1 MGTIL
6 QDLRYGFRMLL
17 KSPAY
22 TFVAVLALA
31 LGIGANSAIFSV
43 VNAVLLRPLPFTEPE
58 RLVILWEK
66 SETQDTSVAYP
77 NFLDWR
83 DENKT
88 FEQITAYRRDSFNL
102 TGAGEPE
109 RLAGRLVTGNFF
121 ATLGVRPFA
130 GRDFVAGD
138 DQPSSAPT
146 VMLGHGFWQRRFGGD
161 LSVINRQLT
170 LNDKSYTVVGITP
183 ADFRFGSDTDI
194 YVPIGLSVAE
204 VPFYKERGS
213 HPGLWVAARLKPG
226 ATIEQARA
234 ELDTI
239 MARLGQQY
247 PETNKG
253 RRVHIESL
261 YENTVREV
269 RPALL
274 VLLGAVAF
282 VLLIACANVAN
293 LLLARSAARQ
303 KEIAIRTALGAG
315 RWRIMRQL
323 LTESLLLAV
332 MGGLVGLL
340 LALWGTDL
348 LIAAA
353 PDDVPRLADAR
364 VDLRVLGFTLGV
376 AVLTGLVFGLAPA
389 VQASKTDLN
398 ESLKETE
405 RGSTGSRQNLRGALV
420 VAEVALALVL
430 LIGAGLMV
438 KSLWQLQQVETGFDP
453 NRVLALQLS
462 LKGDK
467 AEPAKVQNF
476 LAQVEGRVKS
486 LPGVEAVAFTNGLPF
501 AGAAEQSFGIAGQ
514 PPDASG
520 DTSPY
525 PAVRYTTSP
534 GYLQALGI
542 KLRRG
547 RYFTPHDRADSTP
560 VVVIDETLAQK
571 YFPNQD
577 PLGQR
582 LQFGQPG
589 APPYEIVG
597 VVGHVKHYG
606 LDGEVPVE
614 PQFYLALDQVSPQS
628 MSNVAGGISVV
639 VRTRGEEPQQLAG
652 AVRAQLLAIAP
663 DQPVFG
669 VRTMKEIV
677 GDSIGSRRFSMV
689 LLLAFAS
696 VALVLAA
703 VGIYGVMAYSV
714 TQRTHE
720 IGIRMALGA
729 QADDV
734 LRMVLRQGLLLI
746 LTGIAAGL
754 FAAFAL
760 TRVLAGLLYGV
771 SATDPLT
778 FACIS
783 LLLVLVA
790 LVACYLPARRATK
803 VDPMVALRYE

>member
-17 KSPAY
+17 KSPGF

-43 VNAVLLRPLPFTEPE
+43 VNAVLLRPLPFKEPS

-66 SETQDTSVAYP
+66 NETQDSSVAYP

-83 DENKT
+83 DASKA
-88 FEQITAYRRDSFNL
+88 FEQMTAYRRDSFNL

-121 ATLGVRPFA
+121 STLGVQPFA
-130 GRDFVAGD
+130 GRDFVAED
-138 DQPSSAPT
+138 DTPASAPT
-146 VMLGHGFWQRRFGGD
+146 VILGHGFWQRRFGGD
-161 LSVINRQLT
+161 RSIINRQLT
-170 LNDKSYTVVGITP
+170 LNDKSYTVIGITP
-183 ADFRFGSDTDI
+183 ADFTFGSGTDI

-213 HPGLWVAARLKPG
+213 HPGLWVTGRLKPE
-226 ATIEQARA
+226 ASMEQARA
-234 ELDTI
+234 ELDAI

-247 PETNKG
+247 PDTNKG

-261 YENTVREV
+261 YENTVRDV

-332 MGGLVGLL
+332 MGGVFGLL
-340 LALWGTDL
+340 LALWGTDI

-389 VQASKTDLN
+389 LQASKTDLN

-405 RGSTGSRQNLRGALV
+405 RGQTGSRQGLRAALV

-438 KSLWQLQQVETGFDP
+438 KSLWQLQKVETGFDP

-467 AEPAKVQNF
+467 ADPAKVQNF
-476 LAQVEGRVKS
+476 VAQVEQRVKS
-486 LPGVEAVAFTNGLPF
+486 LPGVQAVAFTNGLPF
-501 AGAAEQSFGIAGQ
+501 AGAAEHSFGIVGRPLPAGEA
-514 PPDASG
+514 DE
-520 DTSPY
+520 TPY
-525 PAVRYTTSP
+525 SAVRYTTSP
-534 GYLQALGI
+534 DYLRALGI
-542 KLRRG
+542 KLRKG
-547 RYFTPHDRADSTP
+547 RYLTARDRADSPP

-571 YFPNQD
+571 YFPNED

-582 LQFGQPG
+582 LEVGGTDASAF
-589 APPYEIVG
+589 EIVG

-614 PQFYLALDQVSPQS
+614 PQCYYSLDQVPAEK
-628 MSNVAGGISVV
+628 MPFIAGGISLV
-639 VRTRGEEPQQLAG
+639 VRTQGEPQQLAG
-652 AVRAQLLAIAP
+652 AVRAQLLSVAP
-663 DQPVFG
+663 DQPVFN
-669 VRTMKEIV
+669 VRTMNQLVAE
-677 GDSIGSRRFSMV
+677 SIASRRFSMV
-689 LLLAFAS
+689 LLLAFAM

-734 LRMVLRQGLLLI
+734 LRMILRQGLFLI

-754 FAAFAL
+754 VAAFAL
-760 TRVLAGLLYGV
+760 TRVLSSLLYGV

-778 FACIS
+778 FAGIS
-783 LLLVLVA
+783 LLLVMVA
-790 LVACYLPARRATK
+790 LLACYLPARRATK
-803 VDPMVALRYE
+803 VDPMVALHYE

>member
-1 MGTIL
+1 MGTIW
-6 QDLRYGFRMLL
+6 QDLRYALRMLI
-17 KSPAY
+17 KSPGF

-43 VNAVLLRPLPFTEPE
+43 VNAVLLRPLPFKDPD

-66 SETQDTSVAYP
+66 SQTQDTSVAYP

-83 DENKT
+83 EQNSV
-88 FEQITAYRRDSFNL
+88 FESITAYRRDSFNL

-121 ATLGVRPFA
+121 ETLGVRPFA
-130 GRDFVAGD
+130 GRNFVAQD
-138 DQPSSAPT
+138 DEPASAPA
-146 VMLGHGFWQRRFGGD
+146 VVLGYGFWQRRFGGD
-161 LSVINRQLT
+161 ASVVNRQLT

-183 ADFRFGSDTDI
+183 ADFTFGSDTDV

-213 HPGLWVAARLKPG
+213 HPGLWVTARLKPG
-226 ATIEQARA
+226 VGMEQARA

-253 RRVHIESL
+253 RRIHIESL
-261 YENTVREV
+261 YENTVQDV

-274 VLLGAVAF
+274 ILLGAVGF

-303 KEIAIRTALGAG
+303 KEIAIRTALGAS

-323 LTESLLLAV
+323 LTESLLLGV
-332 MGGLVGLL
+332 MGGALGLL

-348 LIAAA
+348 LIAVA
-353 PDDVPRLADAR
+353 PEGVPRLSDASI
-364 VDLRVLGFTLGV
+364 DLRVLGFTFGV
-376 AVLTGLVFGLAPA
+376 AALTGLVFGLAPA
-389 VQASKTDLN
+389 LQASKTDLN

-405 RGSTGSRQNLRGALV
+405 RGSTGRRQALRGALV
-420 VAEVALALVL
+420 VSEVALALVL

-438 KSLWQLQQVETGFDP
+438 KSLWQLQRIDTGFDP
-453 NRVLALQLS
+453 SHVLALQLS
-462 LKGDK
+462 LKGERAAD
-467 AEPAKVQNF
+467 PQKVQNF
-476 LAQVEGRVKS
+476 IAQVEARVKS

-501 AGAAEQSFGIAGQ
+501 AGAAEQGFQIVGR
-514 PPDASG
+514 PLPG
-520 DTSPY
+520 DDPTPY
-525 PAVRYTTSP
+525 SAVRYTTSP
-534 GYLQALGI
+534 DYLQALGI
-542 KLRRG
+542 ALRRG
-547 RYFTPHDRADSTP
+547 RYFTEQDRPDSTP
-560 VVVIDETLAQK
+560 VIVIDETLARK
-571 YFPNQD
+571 YFADED
-577 PLGQR
+577 PLGQH
-582 LQFGQPG
+582 LQLGDPKMPQF
-589 APPYEIVG
+589 EIVG

-614 PQFYLALDQVSPQS
+614 PQFYFALGQVPASLMPVIA
-628 MSNVAGGISVV
+628 NGISVV
-639 VRTRGEEPQQLAG
+639 ARTQVEPQSLAAQVRG
-652 AVRAQLLAIAP
+652 QILAVAP
-663 DQPVFG
+663 DQPVFN
-669 VRTMKEIV
+669 VRAMKEMIAE
-677 GDSIGSRRFSMV
+677 SIAPRRFSMF
-689 LLLAFAS
+689 LLLVFAV

-729 QADDV
+729 QAADV
-734 LRMVLRQGLLLI
+734 LRMILRQGLFLI
-746 LTGIAAGL
+746 LAGIALGL
-754 FAAFAL
+754 AFAFAL
-760 TRVLAGLLYGV
+760 TRVLASLLYGV

-778 FACIS
+778 FAAIS
-783 LLLVLVA
+783 LLLVTVA
-790 LVACYLPARRATK
+790 LLACYLPARRATK

>member
-1 MGTIL
+1 MMGTIW
-6 QDLRYGFRMLL
+6 QDMRYALRMLL
-17 KSPAY
+17 KSPGF

-43 VNAVLLRPLPFTEPE
+43 VNAVLLRPLPFTEPD

-66 SETQDTSVAYP
+66 TQTQDTSVSYP
-77 NFLDWR
+77 NFIDWR
-83 DENKT
+83 DQNT
-88 FEQITAYRRDSFNL
+88 VFERITAFRRDSFNL
-102 TGAGEPE
+102 PGAGEPE
-109 RLAGRLVTGNFF
+109 RLAGRLVSGNFF
-121 ATLGVRPFA
+121 ETLGVQPFV
-130 GRDFVAGD
+130 GRGFVEQD
-138 DQPSSAPT
+138 DQPGSAPA
-146 VMLGHGFWQRRFGGD
+146 VVLSYGFWQRRFGGD
-161 LSVINRQLT
+161 TSVVNRQLT

-183 ADFRFGSDTDI
+183 ADFRFASDSDI
-194 YVPIGLSVAE
+194 YVPMGLSVAE

-213 HPGLWVAARLKPG
+213 HPGLWVTGRLKPG
-226 ATIEQARA
+226 VTMEGARA

-253 RRVHIESL
+253 RRIHIESL
-261 YENTVREV
+261 YENTVQDV

-274 VLLGAVAF
+274 ILLGAVGF

-303 KEIAIRTALGAG
+303 KEIAIRTALGAS
-315 RWRIMRQL
+315 RWRIVRQL
-323 LTESLLLAV
+323 LTESLLLGV
-332 MGGLVGLL
+332 MGGVLGLL

-353 PDDVPRLADAR
+353 PEGVPRLSDASI
-364 VDLRVLGFTLGV
+364 DLRVLGFTLGV

-389 VQASKTDLN
+389 LQASKTDLN

-405 RGSTGSRQNLRGALV
+405 RGSTGSRQRLRGALV
-420 VAEVALALVL
+420 VSEVALALVL

-438 KSLWQLQQVETGFDP
+438 KSLWQLQRIDTGFDP
-453 NRVLALQLS
+453 NHVLALQLS
-462 LKGDK
+462 LKGERAAD
-467 AEPAKVQNF
+467 PQKVQNF
-476 LAQVEGRVKS
+476 LAQVEQRVKA

-501 AGAAEQSFGIAGQ
+501 AGAAEQSFNIVGRLN
-514 PPDASG
+514 PDNDS
-520 DTSPY
+520 TPY
-525 PAVRYTTSP
+525 SAVRYTTSP
-534 GYLQALGI
+534 DYLQALGI
-542 KLRRG
+542 SLRRG
-547 RYFTPHDRADSTP
+547 RYFTAQDRLDSPP
-560 VVVIDETLAQK
+560 VVVIDETLARK
-571 YFPNQD
+571 HFPDED

-582 LQFGQPG
+582 LQIGQTG
-589 APPYEIVG
+589 TLPYEIVG

-614 PQFYLALDQVSPQS
+614 AQFYFPLSQVPVER
-628 MSNVAGGISVV
+628 MPNIANGISVV
-639 VRTRGEEPQQLAG
+639 ARTQIEPQSLA
-652 AVRAQLLAIAP
+652 APVRSQILSVAP
-663 DQPVFG
+663 DQPVFN

-677 GDSIGSRRFSMV
+677 NESIASRRFSMF
-689 LLLAFAS
+689 LLLVFAL

-729 QADDV
+729 QAADV
-734 LRMVLRQGLLLI
+734 LRMILRQGLLLI
-746 LTGIAAGL
+746 LVGIAVGL
-754 FAAFAL
+754 AVAFAL
-760 TRVLAGLLYGV
+760 TRVLASLLYGV

-778 FACIS
+778 FAAIS
-783 LLLVLVA
+783 LLLVTVA
-790 LVACYLPARRATK
+790 LLACYIPARRATK

>member
-6 QDLRYGFRMLL
+6 QDLRYGFRMLM
-17 KSPAY
+17 KSPGF
-22 TFVAVLALA
+22 TFVAVVALA

-43 VNAVLLRPLPFTEPE
+43 VNAVLLRPLPFKEPE

-121 ATLGVRPFA
+121 QTLGVQPSA
-130 GRDFVAGD
+130 GRDFVAQD
-138 DQPSSAPT
+138 DTPASVPT
-146 VMLGHGFWQRRFGGD
+146 VILGHGFWQRRFGGD
-161 LSVINRQLT
+161 LSVVNRQLT
-170 LNDKSYTVVGITP
+170 LNDKSYTVIGITP
-183 ADFRFGSDTDI
+183 ADFRFASETDI

-213 HPGLWVAARLKPG
+213 HPGLWVAGRLKPE
-226 ATIEQARA
+226 ATLEQARA

-261 YENTVREV
+261 YENTVRDV

-315 RWRIMRQL
+315 RFRIMRQL
-323 LTESLLLAV
+323 LTESLLLSI
-332 MGGLVGLL
+332 MGGALGLL

-353 PDDVPRLADAR
+353 PDDVPRLADAQ

-389 VQASKTDLN
+389 LQSSKTDLN

-405 RGSTGSRQNLRGALV
+405 RGSTGSRQGLRGALV
-420 VAEVALALVL
+420 VSEVALALVL

-462 LKGDK
+462 LKGDN
-467 AEPAKVQNF
+467 ADPAKVRNF
-476 LAQVEGRVKS
+476 IAQVEQRIKS
-486 LPGVEAVAFTNGLPF
+486 LPGVESVAFTNGLPF
-501 AGAAEQSFGIAGQ
+501 AGAAEQSFGIVGR
-514 PPDASG
+514 PSTDPSG
-520 DTSPY
+520 DTTPH
-525 PAVRYTTSP
+525 PAVRYNTSP
-534 GYLQALGI
+534 DYLQTLSI
-542 KLRRG
+542 SLRKG
-547 RYFTPHDRADSTP
+547 RYFTAHDRADSPP

-571 YFPNQD
+571 YFPNED

-582 LQFGQPG
+582 LQVGG
-589 APPYEIVG
+589 GDTPPFEIVG

-614 PQFYLALDQVSPQS
+614 SQFYFPLDQASPRL
-628 MSNVAGGISVV
+628 MTVIAGGISLV
-639 VRTRGEEPQQLAG
+639 VRTQGEPQTVAT
-652 AVRAQLLAIAP
+652 AVRAQLLSVAP

-677 GDSIGSRRFSMV
+677 GESIASRRFSMV

-734 LRMVLRQGLLLI
+734 LKLVVRQGMI
-746 LTGIAAGL
+746 LA
-754 FAAFAL
+754 
-760 TRVLAGLLYGV
+760 LAGIVIGLVASYWVTQGMKIILYGV
-771 SATDPLT
+771 SPSDPATFGL
-778 FACIS
+778 IS
-783 LLLVLVA
+783 LLLVVVA
-790 LVACYLPARRATK
+790 FAANYIPARRATK
-803 VDPMVALRYE
+803 VDPMIALRYE

>member
-17 KSPAY
+17 KSPGF

-43 VNAVLLRPLPFTEPE
+43 VNAVLLRPLPFKEPE
-58 RLVILWEK
+58 RLVMLWERN
-66 SETQDTSVAYP
+66 ETQDTSVAYP

-83 DENKT
+83 DESKA
-88 FEQITAYRRDSFNL
+88 FEQMTAYRRDSFNL

-121 ATLGVRPFA
+121 ATLGVQPFA
-130 GRDFVAGD
+130 GRDFVAED
-138 DQPSSAPT
+138 DQPASAPT
-146 VMLGHGFWQRRFGGD
+146 VILAHGFWQRRFGGD
-161 LSVINRQLT
+161 LSIINRQLT
-170 LNDKSYTVVGITP
+170 LNDKSYTVVGVTP
-183 ADFRFGSDTDI
+183 ADFTFGSDTDV
-194 YVPIGLSVAE
+194 YVPIGLSVGE

-213 HPGLWVAARLKPG
+213 HPGLWVTGRLKPE
-226 ATIEQARA
+226 ASMEQARA

-239 MARLGQQY
+239 MAHLGQQY
-247 PETNKG
+247 PDTNKG

-261 YENTVREV
+261 YENTVRDV

-274 VLLGAVAF
+274 VLLGAVGF

-293 LLLARSAARQ
+293 LLLARSSARQ

-332 MGGLVGLL
+332 MGGVFGLL
-340 LALWGTDL
+340 LALWGTDI

-353 PDDVPRLADAR
+353 PDDVPRLADAH

-389 VQASKTDLN
+389 LQASKTDLN

-405 RGSTGSRQNLRGALV
+405 RGSTGRRQRLRAALV

-438 KSLWQLQQVETGFDP
+438 KSLWQLQNVETGFDP

-467 AEPAKVQNF
+467 ADPAKVRNF
-476 LAQVEGRVKS
+476 IAQVEQRVKS
-486 LPGVEAVAFTNGLPF
+486 LPGVETVAFTNGLPF
-501 AGAAEQSFGIAGQ
+501 AGAAEQSFGIVGQ

-520 DTSPY
+520 DTTPH

-534 GYLQALGI
+534 EYLQTLGI
-542 KLRRG
+542 SLRKG
-547 RYFTPHDRADSTP
+547 RYFTAQDRADSP
-560 VVVIDETLAQK
+560 HVVVIDETLAQK
-571 YFPNQD
+571 HFPNQD

-582 LQFGQPG
+582 LQIGWADTQPF
-589 APPYEIVG
+589 EIVG

-614 PQFYLALDQVSPQS
+614 SQFYFALDQVPAEK
-628 MSNVAGGISVV
+628 MSFIAGGITLI
-639 VRTRGEEPQQLAG
+639 VRTQNDPQQLAG
-652 AVRAQLLAIAP
+652 AVRAQLLAVAP
-663 DQPVFG
+663 DQPVFN
-669 VRTMKEIV
+669 VRTMSDIV
-677 GDSIGSRRFSMV
+677 AESIASRRFSMI
-689 LLLAFAS
+689 LLLAFAL

-746 LTGIAAGL
+746 LTGIATGL
-754 FAAFAL
+754 VAAFAL

-771 SATDPLT
+771 SATDPIT
-778 FACIS
+778 FAGIS
-783 LLLVLVA
+783 LLLVTVA
-790 LVACYLPARRATK
+790 LLACYLPARRATK

>member
-6 QDLRYGFRMLL
+6 QDIRYALRMLL
-17 KSPAY
+17 KNPGF

-31 LGIGANSAIFSV
+31 LGIGANTAIFSV
-43 VNAVLLRPLPFTEPE
+43 VNAVLLRPLPFKEPD

-66 SETQDTSVAYP
+66 KATKDSSVAYP

-83 DENKT
+83 DGNT
-88 FEQITAYRRDSFNL
+88 VFEGMTVFRRDSFNL

-109 RLAGRLVTGNFF
+109 RLAGRLVSGNFF
-121 ATLGVRPFA
+121 ETLGVQPFA
-130 GRDFVAGD
+130 GRNFVPED
-138 DQPSSAPT
+138 DQPGSTPT
-146 VMLGHGFWQRRFGGD
+146 VVLGYGFWQRRFGGD
-161 LSVINRQLT
+161 AGIVNQQIT

-183 ADFRFGSDTDI
+183 ADFRFSSDTDI

-213 HPGLWVAARLKPG
+213 HPGLSVTARLKPG
-226 ATIEQARA
+226 VTMEAARA

-247 PETNKG
+247 PETNKD

-261 YENTVREV
+261 YENTVRDV

-274 VLLGAVAF
+274 VLLGAVSF

-303 KEIAIRTALGAG
+303 KELGIRTALGAS

-323 LTESLLLAV
+323 LTESLLLGLC
-332 MGGLVGLL
+332 GGMLGLL

-353 PDDVPRLADAR
+353 PEGVPRLADAR
-364 VDLRVLGFTLGV
+364 IDLRVLGFTLGM

-389 VQASKTDLN
+389 LQASKTDLN

-405 RGSTGSRQNLRGALV
+405 RGSTGRRQGLRGALV
-420 VAEVALALVL
+420 VSEVALALVL

-438 KSLWQLQQVETGFDP
+438 KSLWQLQRIETGFDP
-453 NRVLALQLS
+453 NHVLALQLS
-462 LKGDK
+462 LKGDSGSD
-467 AEPAKVQNF
+467 PQKVQNF
-476 LAQVEGRVKS
+476 ITQVEGRVKS
-486 LPGVEAVAFTNGLPF
+486 LRGVEALAFTNGLPF
-501 AGAAEQSFGIAGQ
+501 AGAAEQGFQIVGR
-514 PPDASG
+514 PLPG
-520 DTSPY
+520 DDPTPY
-525 PAVRYTTSP
+525 SAVRYTTSP
-534 GYLQALGI
+534 DYLQALGI
-542 KLRRG
+542 GLRRG
-547 RYFTPHDRADSTP
+547 RYFTAQDRLDSTP
-560 VVVIDETLAQK
+560 VVVIDETLARK
-571 YFPNQD
+571 YFAD
-577 PLGQR
+577 EEPLGQR
-582 LQFGQPG
+582 LQLGQKG
-589 APPYEIVG
+589 TPPYEIVG

-614 PQFYLALDQVSPQS
+614 PQFYFALAQIPAER
-628 MSNVAGGISVV
+628 MGFIANGISVL
-639 VRTRGEEPQQLAG
+639 VRTRVEPQSLAG
-652 AVRAQLLAIAP
+652 AVRGQILAVEP
-663 DQPVFG
+663 NQPVYN
-669 VRTMKEIV
+669 VRTMKEV
-677 GDSIGSRRFSMV
+677 VAESVASRRFSMF
-689 LLLAFAS
+689 LLLVFAL

-729 QADDV
+729 QAADV
-734 LRMVLRQGLLLI
+734 LRMILGQGLLLI
-746 LTGIAAGL
+746 LVGIAVGL
-754 FAAFAL
+754 LAAFAL
-760 TRVLAGLLYGV
+760 TRVLASLLYGV

-778 FACIS
+778 FAAIS
-783 LLLVLVA
+783 LLLMTVA
-790 LVACYLPARRATK
+790 LLACYIPARRATK